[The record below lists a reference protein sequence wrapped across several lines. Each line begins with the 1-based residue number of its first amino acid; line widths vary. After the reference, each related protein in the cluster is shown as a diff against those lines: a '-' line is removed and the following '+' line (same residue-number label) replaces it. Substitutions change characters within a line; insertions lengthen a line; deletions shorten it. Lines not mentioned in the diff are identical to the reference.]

1 VAPVALVEKTHLSYT
16 EDAMWIIEVL
26 GSLAVLLALAGLGAC
41 CIVWMAEGIRKEVED
56 EWKRAR
62 REHRED

>member
-1 VAPVALVEKTHLSYT
+1 
-16 EDAMWIIEVL
+16 MWIIEVL
-26 GSLAVLLALAGLGAC
+26 ASLAVLLALVGLGAA
-41 CIVWMAEGIRKEVED
+41 CIVWMVEGIRKEVED